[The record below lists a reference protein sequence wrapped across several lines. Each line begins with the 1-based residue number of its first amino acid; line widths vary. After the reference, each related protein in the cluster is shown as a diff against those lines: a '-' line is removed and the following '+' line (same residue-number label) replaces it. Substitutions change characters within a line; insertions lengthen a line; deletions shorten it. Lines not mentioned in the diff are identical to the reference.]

1 MSAFAYIVFEADCK
15 RKSKLNK
22 FSATRKYEQEGI
34 AEIRKLFMHSH
45 KVIVSS
51 NSRTA
56 VEMASLTKIMTCIV
70 AI

>member
-1 MSAFAYIVFEADCK
+1 M
-15 RKSKLNK
+15 NK
-22 FSATRKYEQEGI
+22 FSASRKYDQEGI